1 MFTTRRT
8 LIKSASAAAALALA
22 GPALAAVEAD
32 VIFVTAK
39 AGDYHGRLTFGGQT
53 YACMVGHMGVTG
65 NKFEGDGCTPAGAF
79 HLREVRYRLD
89 ILGAAPKTHLPC
101 FPARMTDGWC
111 DDPSDPN
118 YNKLITQ
125 PYQNDFEPMWRADH
139 VYDLLAVVGYN
150 DAPVDPGAGSAIFLH
165 VMRPPT
171 DDHQWTAGCVS
182 LELANLK
189 AVLAAC
195 TPRTQIDIRAA

>member
-1 MFTTRRT
+1 
-8 LIKSASAAAALALA
+8 
-22 GPALAAVEAD
+22 
-32 VIFVTAK
+32 
-39 AGDYHGRLTFGGQT
+39 
-53 YACMVGHMGVTG
+53 
-65 NKFEGDGCTPAGAF
+65 
-79 HLREVRYRLD
+79 
-89 ILGAAPKTHLPC
+89 
-101 FPARMTDGWC
+101 MTDGWC

-125 PYQNDFEPMWRADH
+125 PCQNDFEPMWRPDH

-150 DAPVDPGAGSAIFLH
+150 DAPVVPGAGSAIFLH

-171 DDHQWTAGCVS
+171 EDHQWTAGCVS

-195 TPRTQIDIRAA
+195 TPRTQIDLRAA

>member
-1 MFTTRRT
+1 MLTTRRT
-8 LIKSASAAAALALA
+8 LIKTASAAGLTLAA
-22 GPALAAVEAD
+22 PALAAAAEAD

-39 AGDYHGRLTFGGQT
+39 AGDYRGALAFAGQT
-53 YACMVGHMGVTG
+53 YACTVGHMGVTG
-65 NKFEGDGCTPAGAF
+65 DKFEGDGCTPAGRF

-171 DDHQWTAGCVS
+171 DDHQWTAGCVA
-182 LELANLK
+182 LELADLK